1 VDPARL
7 AAYLAG
13 ELSADEHAAV
23 EAALARDPALRAD
36 LEALRRAD
44 TALAA
49 EAATALPAGARRRL
63 LEALAPVFEET
74 LGDPLAAAPADE
86 LAARR
91 RQRRPADRRSWALG
105 LGGAAAA
112 IAAVALIGPV
122 LGGITG
128 GDEAAD
134 LDAMSAEEAAP
145 EAAFDDA
152 QTDDAAGGSPLPVGP
167 TLIGS
172 DRALDSEGVAELLVA
187 GELDGVIAREL
198 TVDDARG
205 LGQAWVLALGG
216 EPLGLGLSSD
226 MTATARGAEDEA
238 GDGEAGDGEV
248 ATTEQDAPAADA
260 EAAADARAATP
271 LQEHGGPADL
281 QLLGEVTDEDLAAVG
296 RCLTTLTTPGDV
308 LVPAFV
314 ELVVFEG
321 EPAIAY
327 AMVGAAPDGTMTR
340 REVWVLER
348 ADCEVRFLRQG

>member
-1 VDPARL
+1 VDPVRL

-23 EAALARDPALRAD
+23 EAALAREPAVRAD
-36 LEALRRAD
+36 LDALRRAD
-44 TALAA
+44 AALAT
-49 EAATALPAGARRRL
+49 EDATALPEGARGRL
-63 LEALAPVFEET
+63 LEALAPAWEET
-74 LGDPLAAAPADE
+74 LGDPLAAAGPGDE

-112 IAAVALIGPV
+112 IAAVAVLGPV
-122 LGGITG
+122 LGDRSG
-128 GDEAAD
+128 GDEATD
-134 LDAMSAEEAAP
+134 RDAMSAEQAGPAT
-145 EAAFDDA
+145 AFDDA
-152 QTDDAAGGSPLPVGP
+152 ATDDAAGSPLPVGP

-172 DRALDSEGVAELLVA
+172 DRSLDSEGVAELLAA
-187 GELDGVIAREL
+187 GELDGVVAREL

-216 EPLGLGLSSD
+216 EPLGRFSD
-226 MTATARGAEDEA
+226 MTAASRDAADESDDRA
-238 GDGEAGDGEV
+238 LP
-248 ATTEQDAPAADA
+248 TPEQDAPAEEA
-260 EAAADARAATP
+260 EAAADARLATP

-281 QLLGEVTDEDLAAVG
+281 QLLGEVSDEDLDAVG
-296 RCLTTLTTPGDV
+296 RCLTTLTTPVDV

-314 ELVVFEG
+314 ELVRYEG

-327 AMVGAAPDGTMTR
+327 ALVGAAPDGTMTR

-348 ADCEVRFLRQG
+348 ADCEVRFLRQE